1 MPDGAGVDRY
11 DGKKFVCRR
20 LQDYLLADYG
30 GRGLT
35 EDKGCRK
42 GKETG
47 KGEAC

>member
-1 MPDGAGVDRY
+1 MVNG
-11 DGKKFVCRR
+11 
-20 LQDYLLADYG
+20 YLLADYG

-47 KGEAC
+47 KGEAREKAVGFHESGRV